1 MAYKRSKDGWR
12 QSFTESFGRTGLT
25 LLIVFVLIILSILPL
40 GLEGYGEVR
49 PAFVLMAVYY
59 WAIYRPYML
68 SPVGTFAAGLVLDL
82 LTGTPLGM
90 QALVL
95 VLVRTI
101 TMTQQKFMLA
111 QKFGVMWACFGL
123 VALGAG
129 CAQWFIY
136 SLMDWQMAGIKPV
149 VISALLST
157 LLFPAI
163 ALPLYL
169 INRAIDSREI
179 FR

>member
-1 MAYKRSKDGWR
+1 MD
-12 QSFTESFGRTGLT
+12 SFGRAGLT

-40 GLEGYGEVR
+40 GLKGYGEVR

-68 SPVGTFAAGLVLDL
+68 SPVATFVAGLVLDL
-82 LTGTPLGM
+82 LTGTPLGL

-95 VLVRTI
+95 VLARTV

-111 QKFGVMWACFGL
+111 QKFAVMWACFCL
-123 VALGAG
+123 VALAAG
-129 CAQWFIY
+129 LLQWLVY
-136 SLMDWQMAGIKPV
+136 SLIDWQLAALQPV

-169 INRAIDSREI
+169 LSRAMDSRDL